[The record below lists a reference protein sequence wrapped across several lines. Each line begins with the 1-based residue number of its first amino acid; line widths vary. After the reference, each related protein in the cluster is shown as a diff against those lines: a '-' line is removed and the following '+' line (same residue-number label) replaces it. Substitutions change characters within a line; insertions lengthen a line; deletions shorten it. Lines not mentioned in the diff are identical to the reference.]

1 MTDVSLEFIAQQL
14 ERMQSEQRLM
24 RNQIAGIH
32 DQLTTLPSI
41 RDELS
46 GIRTE
51 LTLHREQI
59 RIQGT
64 AIARL
69 NDTITMDVL
78 DRLRTLET
86 GGAR

>member
-14 ERMQSEQRLM
+14 DRMQSDQRLM
-24 RNQIAGIH
+24 RNQLAGVH

-41 RDELS
+41 RDELF

-51 LTLHREQI
+51 LALHREQL
-59 RIQGT
+59 RMHGS

-69 NDTITMDVL
+69 NDIITMNIL

>member
-1 MTDVSLEFIAQQL
+1 MIEVSLEFIAQQL
-14 ERMQSEQRLM
+14 DRVLAEQRIVQNHL
-24 RNQIAGIH
+24 AGVH

-41 RDELS
+41 RDEL
-46 GIRTE
+46 
-51 LTLHREQI
+51 TLQREML
-59 RIQGT
+59 RIHGS

-69 NDTITMDVL
+69 NDTITMDIL

>member
-1 MTDVSLEFIAQQL
+1 VTKVSLEFIAQQL
-14 ERMQSEQRLM
+14 ERLQSELRIV
-24 RNQIAGIH
+24 RNQLAGVH

-41 RDELS
+41 RDEL
-46 GIRTE
+46 
-51 LTLHREQI
+51 TLQREQL
-59 RIQGT
+59 RMHGS

-69 NDTITMDVL
+69 NDTVTMDIL

>member
-1 MTDVSLEFIAQQL
+1 MTEVSLEFIAHQL
-14 ERMQSEQRLM
+14 DRLLAEQRIM
-24 RNQIAGIH
+24 RNQLAGVH

-46 GIRTE
+46 
-51 LTLHREQI
+51 LQREQL
-59 RIQGT
+59 RMHGS

-69 NDTITMDVL
+69 NDTVTMDIL

-86 GGAR
+86 GSPR

>member
-1 MTDVSLEFIAQQL
+1 MTEVNLEFIAHQL
-14 ERMQSEQRLM
+14 ERMLTEQRIM
-24 RNQIAGIH
+24 RNQIASIH

-46 GIRTE
+46 GIRNE
-51 LTLHREQI
+51 LTLHREQL

-69 NDTITMDVL
+69 NDTITMDIL

-86 GGAR
+86 R